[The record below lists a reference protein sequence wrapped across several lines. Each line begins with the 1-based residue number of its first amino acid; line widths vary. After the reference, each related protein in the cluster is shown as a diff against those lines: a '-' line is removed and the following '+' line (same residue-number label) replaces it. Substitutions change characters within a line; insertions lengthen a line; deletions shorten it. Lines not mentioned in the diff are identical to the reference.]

1 MQQKGGGFRLP
12 ENSISM
18 MKRLLFLLLLAGSGP
33 ALLACSCTGSDN
45 FTIANGHPE
54 ATVVMAKKVK
64 DKDHGMVL
72 KVIEQF
78 AGNPIGEER
87 ITVWGDV
94 GHLCRMYTAGFE
106 NGETYI
112 FGIGQLQDPL
122 PDYWN
127 DFTGA
132 QEEGGD
138 FSISVCGLHWLA
150 VDGNQVKA
158 EWGNI
163 NGNDTQM
170 GLDQFRDLYTEM
182 IPVDIRFLQEGN
194 NPYISIQLGESIT
207 LEGSYQLVDLN
218 GRVVKEAAIRPSQS
232 LLYNIYYPELPSG
245 IYVLRLQIGDL
256 YQTRKFALNQP

>member
-1 MQQKGGGFRLP
+1 MQQKAEHVRLP
-12 ENSISM
+12 GNTITM
-18 MKRLLFLLLLAGSGP
+18 LKRLLFLLLLAASGP

-54 ATVVMAKKVK
+54 ATVILAKKVK

-112 FGIGQLQDPL
+112 FGIGQLPDPL
-122 PDYWN
+122 PDYWP
-127 DFTGA
+127 DFVGA
-132 QEEGGD
+132 QEEAGD
-138 FSISVCGLHWLA
+138 YSISVCGLHWLA
-150 VDGNQVKA
+150 LDGNKVKA

-163 NGNDTQM
+163 DGNNTQM
-170 GLDQFRDLYTEM
+170 SLDQFRDLYAGM
-182 IPVDIRFLQEGN
+182 IPVDIRFLQEGGS
-194 NPYISIQLGESIT
+194 PYISIQLGESIVQ
-207 LEGSYQLVDLN
+207 EGYYQLVDLN
-218 GRVVKEAAIRPSQS
+218 GRIVKQAAIRPSES
-232 LLYNIYYPELPSG
+232 LLYNIRYPELSTG
-245 IYVLRLQIGDL
+245 IYVLRLQVGTL
-256 YQTRKFALNQP
+256 FQTRKFALNQP